1 MRAETVLTDD
11 DKGDPQETGYAAIL
25 EVLAELRMAANIQT
39 LDGDPARALEFD
51 ARIRN
56 LQAEASRIAITANT

>member
-1 MRAETVLTDD
+1 MCAETVPTDSD
-11 DKGDPQETGYAAIL
+11 RSDPQETGYAAIL
-25 EVLAELRMAANIQT
+25 EVLAELRMAANTET

-56 LQAEASRIAITANT
+56 LQAKASKIAITANT